1 MKDLRKELNRNN
13 KLKAVDPIKQI
24 LDENNDDNVILFDT
38 NNKSIE
44 FEQIAVISL
53 EESDNYYAILIP
65 ITPMQGV
72 EEGEGVIFAINEAK
86 GEMDIVNDQKLIDK
100 VVDAYEKLCEENPND
115 SSDSSDN
122 K

>member
-100 VVDAYEKLCEENPND
+100 VVDAYEKSCEENPND